1 MRSSAINKANKAT
14 STQLEAC
21 ILTSRE
27 LNGARLHFVVKTS
40 SELSDVERERIWNI
54 FESNMHLF
62 YTTSSFGWNPRSK
75 KEEMFHSHA
84 RLVLCSESI
93 PSEFRIVAYT
103 IFRFEREAKQ
113 DVVYWL
119 ETPSSSIEKS
129 YELQVTE
136 ESRGLGVG
144 KLLMGSLFDIGS
156 RWRMKNV
163 MLTVFKVANS
173 AASAFYRSL
182 GFDLDS
188 SSPGYA
194 EEGDWQDEEL
204 DCDYVILSKSI
215 P

>member
-1 MRSSAINKANKAT
+1 MRSSATNRANKAT
-14 STQLEAC
+14 STQLDDC

-27 LNGARLHFVVKTS
+27 LDGARLHFAVKTS

-62 YTTSSFGWNPRSK
+62 YTTSSFGWDPRSK

-84 RLVLCSESI
+84 RLVLCERCDDTPSGSESI
-93 PSEFRIVAYT
+93 PSESRIVAYT

-113 DVVYWL
+113 DVVYC
-119 ETPSSSIEKS
+119 

-156 RWRMKNV
+156 RWRMNNV
-163 MLTVFKVANS
+163 TLTVFKVANS
-173 AASAFYRSL
+173 AASAFYKSL
-182 GFDLDS
+182 GFNLDP

-194 EEGDWQDEEL
+194 EEDDWQDEEL

>member
-1 MRSSAINKANKAT
+1 MPSSATHKANKAT
-14 STQLEAC
+14 STQLDAC

-27 LNGARLHFVVKTS
+27 LNGARLQFAVKTS
-40 SELSDVERERIWNI
+40 SELSDIERERIWNI

-62 YTTSSFGWNPRSK
+62 YTTSSFGWDPRSK

-84 RLVLCSESI
+84 RLVLCERCDDTSSGSESI
-93 PSEFRIVAYT
+93 LSESRIVAYT

-113 DVVYWL
+113 DVVYC
-119 ETPSSSIEKS
+119 

-163 MLTVFKVANS
+163 MLTVFKANS
-173 AASAFYRSL
+173 AASAFYKSL
-182 GFDLDS
+182 GFNLDP

-194 EEGDWQDEEL
+194 EDDWQDEEL

>member
-14 STQLEAC
+14 SAQLEAC
-21 ILTSRE
+21 ISTSRE
-27 LNGARLHFVVKTS
+27 LNGARLHFAVKTS
-40 SELSDVERERIWNI
+40 SELSDVERERIWTI
-54 FESNMHLF
+54 FKSNMQIF
-62 YTTSSFGWNPRSK
+62 YTTSSFGWDPRSK

-84 RLVLCSESI
+84 RLVLCERCDDTPSGSESF
-93 PSEFRIVAYT
+93 PSESRIVAYT

-113 DVVYWL
+113 DVVYC
-119 ETPSSSIEKS
+119 

-144 KLLMGSLFDIGS
+144 KFLMGSLFDIGS

-163 MLTVFKVANS
+163 MLTVFKANS
-173 AASAFYRSL
+173 AACAFYKSL
-182 GFDLDS
+182 DFDLDP
-188 SSPGYA
+188 SSPGYG
-194 EEGDWQDEEL
+194 EDDDWQDEEI

>member
-1 MRSSAINKANKAT
+1 MRSSAVNKANKAT
-14 STQLEAC
+14 STQLETC
-21 ILTSRE
+21 ISTSRE
-27 LNGARLHFVVKTS
+27 FSGAKLHFAVKTS
-40 SELSDVERERIWNI
+40 SELSDIERERIWSI

-62 YTTSSFGWNPRSK
+62 YTTSSFGWDPRSK
-75 KEEMFHSHA
+75 KEEMFHPHA
-84 RLVLCSESI
+84 RLVLCERCDDTPSGSESI
-93 PSEFRIVAYT
+93 PSESRIVAYT

-113 DVVYWL
+113 NVVYC
-119 ETPSSSIEKS
+119 

-144 KLLMGSLFDIGS
+144 KLLMGSLFDIGL

-163 MLTVFKVANS
+163 MLTVFKANS
-173 AASAFYRSL
+173 AASAFYKSL
-182 GFDLDS
+182 GFNLDP

-194 EEGDWQDEEL
+194 EEDDWQDEDL

>member
-1 MRSSAINKANKAT
+1 MRSSAVNRANKAT
-14 STQLEAC
+14 SAQLEAC
-21 ILTSRE
+21 ISTSRE
-27 LNGARLHFVVKTS
+27 LNGTRLHFAVKTS
-40 SELSDVERERIWNI
+40 SELSDVESERIWNI

-62 YTTSSFGWNPRSK
+62 YTTSSFGWDPRSK
-75 KEEMFHSHA
+75 KEEMFHPHA
-84 RLVLCSESI
+84 RLVLCERRDDTPSGSESNS
-93 PSEFRIVAYT
+93 SESRIVAYT

-113 DVVYWL
+113 DMVYC
-119 ETPSSSIEKS
+119 

-163 MLTVFKVANS
+163 MLTVFKTND
-173 AASAFYRSL
+173 AASAFYKSL
-182 GFDLDS
+182 GFDLDP
-188 SSPGYA
+188 SSPGYV
-194 EEGDWQDEEL
+194 EGDWQDEEL